1 MPDVTLKLSA
11 SPSPASNTPLASGSP
26 VSEARGVGADP
37 AADDSGAFADLLR
50 DSLKAA
56 ADAAAD
62 AATED
67 LLAGLQDGEAA
78 DDADLQTLLN
88 DPLQTIIDP
97 LAAAMAQPIV
107 LPAGKTAQKPEL
119 DVDADADADERT
131 SALVQTDSTGGTART
146 GKDTAD
152 TALQAA
158 GIAAAAE
165 RAGNDRPD
173 AALAPVQ
180 ATDNSAQ
187 MAQQT
192 HAADFRGHLA
202 AAQRPA
208 TELTVSTPINQQ
220 GWADDVG
227 HQVAWLAEQGS
238 GRAELVLTPPHLGR
252 IEISLQIGVDQSSA
266 QFVSASPQVREAL
279 EQAMPR
285 LREMLADSGISLGE
299 ANVSSD
305 HPSGERGSGGERGHR
320 GRDTLPA
327 EGAVAASARRGVGL
341 VDLFA

>member
-26 VSEARGVGADP
+26 VNEARSIGADP

-50 DSLKAA
+50 DNLKAAAGAA
-56 ADAAAD
+56 ADAAS
-62 AATED
+62 EE
-67 LLAGLQDGEAA
+67 LLAGMADSDAA
-78 DDADLQTLLN
+78 DDADLQALLN
-88 DPLQTIIDP
+88 DPVQTIIDP
-97 LAAAMAQPIV
+97 LAAAMAQPV
-107 LPAGKTAQKPEL
+107 ALPVGKTVSKSEL
-119 DVDADADADERT
+119 DADMEVDERT
-131 SALVQTDSTGGTART
+131 PARVQADGAGSAARA

-165 RAGNDRPD
+165 RGGNDRPD
-173 AALAPVQ
+173 AVLAPVQ
-180 ATDNSAQ
+180 APDNSAQ
-187 MAQQT
+187 MAQQAHT
-192 HAADFRGHLA
+192 ADFRGHLA

-208 TELTVSTPINQQ
+208 TEMTVSTPINQS

-305 HPSGERGSGGERGHR
+305 HQSGERGSGGERGHR
-320 GRDTLPA
+320 GRDTVPA
-327 EGAVAASARRGVGL
+327 DGAIAASARRGVGL